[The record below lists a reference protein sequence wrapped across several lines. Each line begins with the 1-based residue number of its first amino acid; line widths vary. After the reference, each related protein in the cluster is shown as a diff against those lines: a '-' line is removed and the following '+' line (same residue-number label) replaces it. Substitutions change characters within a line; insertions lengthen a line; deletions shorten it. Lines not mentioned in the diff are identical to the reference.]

1 MKHLSKPQT
10 QKALDESIA
19 NLQTLAAKQAWYIGS
34 LFGACGAAAIFK
46 YSENSGLTGFFTM
59 AMVIIL
65 LKHLHNLARFR
76 GHKLGFQTIYPS
88 DV

>member
-1 MKHLSKPQT
+1 MKQLSKTQT
-10 QKALDESIA
+10 QRTLDESIA
-19 NLQTLAAKQAWYIGS
+19 NLQTLAAKQAWYVGS

-65 LKHLHNLARFR
+65 LKHLYNLGRFR
-76 GHKLGFQTIYPS
+76 GHKLEFTTSQPS

>member
-1 MKHLSKPQT
+1 MKHLSKT
-10 QKALDESIA
+10 ELTTTLDKSLA
-19 NLQTLAAKQAWYIGS
+19 DLQIFAAKQAWYLGA
-34 LFGACGAAAIFK
+34 LFGGCVAAAIFK

-65 LKHLHNLARFR
+65 LKHLYNLGRFR
-76 GHKLGFQTIYPS
+76 GHKLEFTTSQPS